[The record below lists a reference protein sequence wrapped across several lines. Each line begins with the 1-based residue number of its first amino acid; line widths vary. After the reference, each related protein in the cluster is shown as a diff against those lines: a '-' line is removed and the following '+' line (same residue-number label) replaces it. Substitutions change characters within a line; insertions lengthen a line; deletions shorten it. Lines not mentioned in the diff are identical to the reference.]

1 MLAGG
6 DDNPLQYSCPENA
19 MDRGAWRAA
28 APKVTKQLAMTVV
41 THTQAHTYV
50 RGALEGLRVTS
61 VSCESLRQLNN

>member
-1 MLAGG
+1 
-6 DDNPLQYSCPENA
+6 

>member
-1 MLAGG
+1 
-6 DDNPLQYSCPENA
+6 

-50 RGALEGLRVTS
+50 RSALEGLRLTS